1 MLVMKMPDMLEE
13 LLNSEPEVLAE
24 KATRDSNLLEEL
36 FDGVS
41 SSNAKMKFKSAKI
54 LSLISQKN
62 PEKLY
67 PRFDFFKDLLRSAN
81 SILKWNAI
89 DIIAN
94 LASVDVNRRFEKIFV
109 EYLGLLQEGSLITA
123 SHVAASAEKIV
134 DAKPD
139 LEERITKKLLQVE
152 KIKLPTEDCRNIL
165 AGHTIL
171 SFDKYFDKIQNKE
184 EVVSFVKRQ
193 LKNTRNATR
202 TKASKFLKKHSLS

>member
-1 MLVMKMPDMLEE
+1 MPDMLEE
-13 LLNSEPEVLAE
+13 LLNSEPEVLAK

-41 SSNAKMKFKSAKI
+41 SSNAKMRFKSAKI
-54 LSLISQKN
+54 LSLISEKN

-81 SILKWNAI
+81 STLKWNAI

-94 LASVDVNRRFEKIFV
+94 LASVDVNKKFEKIFT
-109 EYLGLLQEGSLITA
+109 EYVGLLQEGSLITA
-123 SHVAASAEKIV
+123 GHVAASAGKIV
-134 DAKPD
+134 NAKPN
-139 LEERITKKLLQVE
+139 LEERITKELLQVE
-152 KIKLPTEDCRNIL
+152 KIKLPTEECGNIL

-171 SFDKYFDKIQNKE
+171 SFDKYFDKIQDKD
-184 EVVSFVKRQ
+184 EVILFVKRQ

-202 TKASKFLKKHSLS
+202 AKAAKFLKKHSLS